1 VEELSLIRSVAD
13 SRAQALVH
21 LYCYLRDGHSGNW
34 QSASLQAI
42 RNVEMFNQKTEGYP
56 GHRSDKFGDQVA
68 CDLCPK
74 CGTTLHSGGMKAC
87 PWTNL
92 SNKKAKQAAS
102 TFMRGGMGTPD
113 KAEEA
118 DKS

>member
-1 VEELSLIRSVAD
+1 VQTEVDHHVEELTLIRSVAD
-13 SRAQALVH
+13 SSVQALVH

-42 RNVEMFNQKTEGYP
+42 QNVEMFTQKIDDYSNNKGNDS
-56 GHRSDKFGDQVA
+56 GDRSFNN
-68 CDLCPK
+68 LCPK
-74 CGTTLHSGGMKAC
+74 CGTTLHNGGMKVC

-102 TFMRGGMGTPD
+102 TFMRGGGW
-113 KAEEA
+113 
-118 DKS
+118 